1 LIRSSKRKTK
11 SGCAG
16 LGVLFVQPRAGRPLR
31 AGHSAGLVPR
41 STQRQNAQNSND
53 PRLCLS

>member
-1 LIRSSKRKTK
+1 MRLIRSSKRKTK

-16 LGVLFVQPRAGRPLR
+16 LGVLFVQPAAGRPLR

-41 STQRQNAQNSND
+41 STHG
-53 PRLCLS
+53 